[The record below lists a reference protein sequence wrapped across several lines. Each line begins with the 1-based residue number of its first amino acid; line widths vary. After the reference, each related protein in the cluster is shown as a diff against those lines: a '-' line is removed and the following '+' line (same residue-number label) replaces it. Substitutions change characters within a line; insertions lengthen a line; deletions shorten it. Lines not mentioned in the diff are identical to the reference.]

1 MEIIKM
7 NKELKDYD
15 TRALMIATKKL
26 TDLYLAIEALKDDEQ
41 DFIKTPA
48 QKAIWESL
56 NILGKAE
63 IENETEK
70 EIER

>member
-1 MEIIKM
+1 M

-26 TDLYLAIEALKDDEQ
+26 TDLYLAIEALKEYDQ
-41 DFIKTPA
+41 DFGKTPA
-48 QKAIWESL
+48 QKAIWDAL
-56 NILGKAE
+56 NLLGKAE
-63 IENETEK
+63 IENESEK

>member
-1 MEIIKM
+1 M

-15 TRALMIATKKL
+15 IRALMLATKKL
-26 TDLYLAIEALKDDEQ
+26 TDLYLALEALKDYDQ
-41 DFIKTPA
+41 DFSKTPA

-56 NILGKAE
+56 NILGKVE

>member
-1 MEIIKM
+1 M
-7 NKELKDYD
+7 NQELKDYD

-26 TDLYLAIEALKDDEQ
+26 TDLYLALEALKEYDQ
-41 DFIKTPA
+41 DFRKTPA
-48 QKAIWESL
+48 QQAIWNAL
-56 NILGKAE
+56 NLLGKAE